1 MIKVVFPIFLV
12 ICWQVTASILN
23 VHYFP
28 TIEQIF
34 AAFVKTWTTSNEIEM
49 DVIASLSRLAIGL
62 SISIPFSIALG
73 TLIGLNKKI
82 KDLLIGSINCLRAMP
97 ITALTPLITMIC
109 GITEAASIFI
119 VFLVSAVPTLVVT
132 IDSVEQTIEKYRP
145 LIRNFELSWPSA
157 IAKVI
162 LPGSMPAILS
172 GIDISINSA
181 FKMLILAELLGS
193 ASGLGYRLIDS
204 SHYLD
209 FDKTYYL
216 LLVIGFLGLMIA
228 TLTSFTRKK
237 ILSWT

>member
-1 MIKVVFPIFLV
+1 MIKSVFPIFL
-12 ICWQVTASILN
+12 IACWQITAITLN

-28 TIEQIF
+28 TFEQIG
-34 AAFVKTWTTSNEIEM
+34 AAFIKTWTTSNEIEM
-49 DVIASLSRLAIGL
+49 DIFASLSRLAIGL
-62 SISIPFSIALG
+62 SISIPLAIAIG
-73 TLIGLNKKI
+73 TLIGLNKQVKN
-82 KDLLIGSINCLRAMP
+82 LLTGTINCLRAMP

-109 GITEAASIFI
+109 GITEAASIVI
-119 VFLVSAVPTLVVT
+119 VILVSAIPTLVVT
-132 IDSVEQTIEKYRP
+132 VDSVEQTIEKYRP
-145 LIRNFELSWPSA
+145 LIRNFELTWFAA
-157 IAKVI
+157 IFKVI

-216 LLVIGFLGLMIA
+216 LLTIGLLGLAIA
-228 TLTSFTRKK
+228 SLTSFIRKK
-237 ILSWT
+237 LLRWT